1 MIGITKSE
9 FENSLF
15 RQDVV
20 EYYLNMPREK
30 IEYKFGNIVSD
41 MIGFNQNNPHHCYDL
56 FEHTLRTVTD
66 MPTGEL
72 SDKEIKLVKI
82 AAFLHDVSKPKIAKE
97 VSGKIIYQG
106 NEKESAR
113 MARDFLTELGYEQL
127 EINRI
132 CFLIT
137 HINDFLYYKEN
148 LIFNYSGAND

>member
-97 VSGKIIYQG
+97 VTIESYIEDSAG
-106 NEKESAR
+106 NIRK
-113 MARDFLTELGYEQL
+113 
-127 EINRI
+127 
-132 CFLIT
+132 
-137 HINDFLYYKEN
+137 NDIKYPYISKNEET
-148 LIFNYSGAND
+148 